1 MSTGD
6 VKNVRNAK
14 KQKTNRDKSLYKQL
28 FLFGRA
34 YHLLRIN
41 LTLGVHSYAFG
52 QALTAAAAPLKVRLI
67 RSELFPIPRKYTA
80 YSSSMNATTS
90 PTVFIFSSASSGT
103 SFLNS
108 SSKVIARSIRSR
120 LSADKSSRSFDSAV
134 ISSSGIS
141 SCSLKISHIVSYTV
155 NKHLRTYLT
164 RLQNL
169 FERRNVHSVEIFY
182 KFIERV
188 CGFFHSAVLGTLEI
202 YRYYRV
208 MDALP

>member
-14 KQKTNRDKSLYKQL
+14 PYASS
-28 FLFGRA
+28 FLFVRA
-34 YHLLRIN
+34 YPLLRIN

-52 QALTAAAAPLKVRLI
+52 QALTAAVAPLKVRLI
-67 RSELFPIPRKYTA
+67 RSEHFFLSPRKYTA

-108 SSKVIARSIRSR
+108 SSRVIARSIRSR

-164 RLQNL
+164 RL
-169 FERRNVHSVEIFY
+169 
-182 KFIERV
+182 
-188 CGFFHSAVLGTLEI
+188 
-202 YRYYRV
+202 
-208 MDALP
+208 